1 VHRVAQIVSA
11 LALVVRNGNLRR
23 VEIAWGAAI
32 AAEWLHFVALG
43 VFAYER
49 GGTSAVGIAGLVR
62 LLPAALI
69 APFAAS
75 FGDRFRRERFLLAM
89 ALVGM
94 LALAASAV
102 AASANMEVLVY
113 ALAAVIGASSTLFRP
128 ATSAML
134 PSVARTPGELI
145 ASNGATST
153 VENLGTLAGPLLA
166 GVLVAV
172 ASVRATFAVGAVL
185 LVVAAVFLSR
195 VHVEGR
201 VTAPSGAESRGRMFV
216 AGLAAIAERPAA
228 RLLVGLGA
236 AQSFVRGCLNVLI
249 VVVTFRVLHAG
260 AADVGY
266 LTAAIGLGGLVG
278 AVVAMTLSFRRLASV
293 FGIAL
298 VVWGTPMV
306 LIAPRPFFVTA
317 LVLLAII
324 GVANSIEDVAVITLL
339 QRTVPDEMLTRA
351 LAVLWAFVMGSVALG
366 SIAAPA
372 LVAAVGP
379 RVAFVVV
386 GAILP
391 LLVLATRRRLAE
403 IDRTTAPADE
413 LGVVENVS
421 IFAPLSIAAKERVAA
436 SVVPVAVAAGER
448 VIRRGDAANAF
459 YIVGEGEFAVDA
471 GDGVTVRAHPGD
483 FFGEIAMLRDVP
495 RTADVTALTDS
506 RVYRLDRDAF
516 LAALTGN
523 AAAHEAGHAVAE
535 ARLSATA
542 SGG

>member
-1 VHRVAQIVSA
+1 MHRVAQIVSA

-201 VTAPSGAESRGRMFV
+201 VTTPAGAESRGRMFV

-471 GDGVTVRAHPGD
+471 GDGVTVRAQTGD